1 MADWSIW
8 QALEEW
14 RNKRHELDPVFA
26 RAGVAP
32 ELDSMANRIGLDLR
46 RSPPTRPLLSGDKAR
61 DEEEIGR
68 YNEAYFRHYDEPLD
82 KVEGLLRRPWV
93 PEAGPIADLVRQEVA
108 RLRGLMR
115 EQPGTHPQFD
125 ALDVL
130 LQHYLRLDHPAL
142 MIDPEVLSARRRLLI
157 DVAGYPLQVQ
167 NALKDPYND
176 SVPPLSSSLFREQL
190 HEKMAAYLAETWLHS
205 RVITHWYISLAL
217 DAALARKKRDAT
229 DDSRIASMMKRR
241 WPALSVLTPGFDQ
254 ADQIWYLL
262 LTLIAICCL
271 FFEFWWV
278 AGGLIFWLYLSVG
291 GHQRERKEIEARRG
305 QLAARATSMK
315 NTRDRF
321 AHNQITLERLVPQLR
336 QLDEHGE
343 YFDDTVFALLN
354 LHQQEA

>member
-32 ELDSMANRIGLDLR
+32 ELDSMANRIALDLR
-46 RSPPTRPLLSGDKAR
+46 RSPPTRPLLSGDKSH
-61 DEEEIGR
+61 DEAELGR
-68 YNEAYFRHYDEPLD
+68 YNAAYFRHYDGPLD
-82 KVEGLLRRPWV
+82 EVETLLRRPWV

-108 RLRGLMR
+108 RLRGLLR
-115 EQPGTHPQFD
+115 EHPGTHPQFD
-125 ALDVL
+125 ELDAL

-142 MIDPEVLSARRRLLI
+142 MLNPDVLTARRRLLI

-167 NALKDPYND
+167 KALKDPYND
-176 SVPPLSSSLFREQL
+176 SVPPISSQQFHDSL
-190 HEKMAAYLAETWLHS
+190 HEKMAEYLATTWLHS

-217 DAALARKKRDAT
+217 DSALARKKRDAT
-229 DDSRIASMMKRR
+229 DDSRIASAMKRR
-241 WPALSVLTPGFDQ
+241 WPTLSVMLPGFDQ

-271 FFEFWWV
+271 FLEFWWV

-305 QLAARATSMK
+305 QLVARATSMK
-315 NTRDRF
+315 NARDRF
-321 AHNQITLERLVPQLR
+321 VQNQVTLERLAFQLR
-336 QLDEHGE
+336 QLDEQGE